1 MTREQR
7 FTFNEVGEQYDRY
20 RPGYPESLF
29 EDLLS
34 LSGISPGDRILEIGC
49 GTGQAT
55 KVLARR
61 GFAMSCL
68 EPGSQT
74 ASIARTNL
82 EEFPGVD
89 VLCTTFEAWPCEP
102 AAFGLVFAAQ
112 AFHWVPSEIGFAK
125 AAQALRPDGAL
136 AVFGNMESIEHS
148 HHGDAGGAVSEA
160 LDSAYSNHAPSLLGR
175 RGSRWYAKEGPI
187 SSLFPT
193 RAVSLRQRH
202 AATCGLSVTRLRVR
216 RPFGN
221 VFASSAASGETERG
235 ASRGHRGSP
244 GPLWRRDRDLLRS
257 EPLPGPAYWLRRSRG
272 VAARLSQSDSGGM
285 LGLSGEL
292 YDLCRGPPPLRC

>member
-187 SSLFPT
+187 SSLF
-193 RAVSLRQRH
+193 
-202 AATCGLSVTRLRVR
+202 
-216 RPFGN
+216 
-221 VFASSAASGETERG
+221 
-235 ASRGHRGSP
+235 
-244 GPLWRRDRDLLRS
+244 
-257 EPLPGPAYWLRRSRG
+257 
-272 VAARLSQSDSGGM
+272 SDSGRFSPPTTRRYLWSQRYTTAEYVGL
-285 LGLSGEL
+285 LGTYSHHRLLPAKQREGLHGAIAEALDRFGGEIEIFYEANL
-292 YDLCRGPPPLRC
+292 YLGQRTG